1 MNDKKKKTVLFIAND
16 TSQLSGSRGLIIDR
30 FLDSGW
36 SVIALASLDSA
47 AEGLREK
54 GVIVK
59 DLDVSRTM
67 FSPLSDLKVFFK
79 ISRVYWKYKPDLA
92 HCFHIKPIVLGNLAK
107 MLFSRKSK
115 LVNTI
120 TGLGYAF
127 NVEGITNKI
136 ASLAYKIALK
146 GCDVTIFQNPDDRN
160 QFVNNKILDEEKAEV
175 IISSGID
182 PEEFNFSPETE
193 EDEEVK
199 VLIATRLLWQ
209 KGIKEFVEAAEI
221 VSNEEE
227 NVKFEVAGG
236 FEEEHADGVPRTW
249 VEEKDEEGIIDY
261 LGYVENMPEKLEEID
276 IFALPSYYREGV
288 PRASL
293 EAMATGKPIVTT
305 DAPGCRETVM
315 DEKNG
320 ILVPPE
326 DSEALAEVILDLVR
340 DEEKRLEMGK
350 KGREIVE
357 ERFDIEKIT
366 EKYLDIYRELGVN
379 I

>member
-182 PEEFNFSPETE
+182 SEEFNFSPETE
-193 EDEEVK
+193 GEEVK

-209 KGIKEFVEAAEI
+209 KGIKEFAEAAEI

-249 VEEKDEEGIIDY
+249 VEEKDERGIIDY